1 MPRFVVLEHR
11 IVGTHWD
18 LMLQDARD
26 LRTWA
31 LDAPPALDVDIP
43 ARELAAHRLIY
54 LDYEGPISAD
64 RGEVRRVAAGTFVAR
79 CWNPGKV
86 AARLSGPQLRG
97 EMTVARA
104 ETGVPGRDW
113 VFRLG
118 NVD

>member
-11 IVGTHWD
+11 HDGTHWD
-18 LMLQDARD
+18 LMLEDGRD

-31 LDAPPALDVDIP
+31 LDAPPTPGVEIF
-43 ARELAAHRLIY
+43 ARELPPHRLLY
-54 LDYEGPISAD
+54 LDYEGSISAD
-64 RGEVRRVAAGTFVAR
+64 RGEVRRIAGGTFEAS
-79 CWNPGKV
+79 CWSPGKV
-86 AARLSGPQLRG
+86 AARLSSPQLSG
-97 EMTVARA
+97 EMTIARA

>member
-11 IVGTHWD
+11 WFGTHWD
-18 LMLQDARD
+18 LMLEDGRD

-31 LDAPPALDVDIP
+31 LDVPPALDVEIP
-43 ARELAAHRLIY
+43 ARELPPHRLIY

-64 RGEVRRVAAGTFVAR
+64 RGDVRRVAAGTFVAR
-79 CWNPGKV
+79 CWTPGKV
-86 AARLSGPQLRG
+86 AARLSSPQLSG
-97 EMTVARA
+97 EMTIARA

-118 NVD
+118 KVD